1 MIFRLIICLVAACAA
16 IASGAG
22 AGERP
27 SKSVRIAMLLS
38 GTEASSAYLK
48 SFYQGL
54 AEQGLVEGKNLTLDR
69 HYANGQVDRMPAIA
83 AEIVASG
90 ADLIFTSGDP
100 AAKAAKAATDR
111 IPIVAVTCDALAGGL
126 VTNLSR
132 PGGNL
137 TGVTCINADLD
148 GKRVEIIKEILP
160 SIAKLGI
167 VLNPDDKRSQAELKE
182 VELAAK
188 ASAIELLTKGVTRPD
203 ELGPAFSQAADAG
216 ASGIIVIYDPSFF
229 VRRRELA
236 EAASGRH
243 IATVFNFREFV
254 EAGGLISYGPNVQDM
269 CRQSTRLI
277 RKVLDGERAGEI
289 PMEQPTRFELVVN
302 LKTARTIGLTIPP
315 SLLGRADDVFE

>member
-1 MIFRLIICLVAACAA
+1 MTFRLLICLVAAFAA
-16 IASGAG
+16 IASGAS
-22 AGERP
+22 AQERP
-27 SKSVRIAMLLS
+27 SRPIRIAMLLS

-54 AEQGLVEGKNLTLDR
+54 VEQGLVEGKNLTLER
-69 HYANGQVDRMPAIA
+69 HYANGQVDRMPALA
-83 AEIVASG
+83 AEIAASG
-90 ADLIFTSGDP
+90 VDLIFTSGDP

-160 SIAKLGI
+160 SISKLGI
-167 VLNPDDKRSQAELKE
+167 VLNPDDKRSQAELRE

-188 ASAIELLTKGVTRPD
+188 ASAIELLTKGVTGPD
-203 ELGPAFSQAADAG
+203 ELGQAFAQAADAG
-216 ASGIIVIYDPSFF
+216 ANGVIVIYDPSFF

-236 EAASGRH
+236 EAAG
-243 IATVFNFREFV
+243 A
-254 EAGGLISYGPNVQDM
+254 VQAYS
-269 CRQSTRLI
+269 RRAS
-277 RKVLDGERAGEI
+277 RK
-289 PMEQPTRFELVVN
+289 QH
-302 LKTARTIGLTIPP
+302 
-315 SLLGRADDVFE
+315 